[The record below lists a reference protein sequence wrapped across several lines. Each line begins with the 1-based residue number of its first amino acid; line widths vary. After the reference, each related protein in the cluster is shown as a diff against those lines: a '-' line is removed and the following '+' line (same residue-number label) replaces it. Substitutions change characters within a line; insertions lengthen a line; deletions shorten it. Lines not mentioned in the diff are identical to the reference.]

1 MLRLLLINTG
11 SNVLLMVVKMALTFI
26 MTPILIHNLG
36 NYDYGLW
43 EMVAAVLGYMGM
55 LDLGIKPAI
64 SRFAAKYKAEEDQLN
79 LQTVFASTLVFMA
92 AIGFLIALALAG
104 WGVLF
109 SGAMAPEGEDPL
121 KYTLF
126 LLILAGQMLIVFP
139 GYVAE
144 SYLEGF
150 QRYNIKNNI
159 TIVNSLIGAVLFIAF
174 VAPDNAL
181 LLLAAVNAVGLS
193 VKFLIYGFLL
203 TRASF
208 GRIVFNLA
216 LFNGRKLREL
226 MAFGFKSFVQGVAT
240 RMENATDTLV
250 IGSFL
255 GPAAVPFYSIPQN
268 LVRYIQTLGW
278 TLSHAFMPLFSDLA
292 ARSENDKIQGIYLV
306 ASKIVVGL
314 VMAMGIGA
322 AIVGTPFLAL
332 WIGTEYTE
340 QSDIILLLLVSFTVL
355 PLINPFSSRYLTAI
369 GKHGI
374 FARLMPISAVVNL
387 GLSLL
392 LVQYYGVVGVAVA
405 SLLPSLV
412 LQPVLLVYSC
422 RQLEVPVATYLR
434 ESLLPNVLPLLLM
447 GAVTAWMRWGVGIN
461 SYLLLVITVLLA
473 IVVFCLSFWCLS
485 FNPQERSFVLERS
498 PLRRST

>member
-1 MLRLLLINTG
+1 
-11 SNVLLMVVKMALTFI
+11 MVVKMALTFI

-43 EMVAAVLGYMGM
+43 EMVVAVLGYMGM

-64 SRFAAKYKAEEDQLN
+64 SRFAAKYRAEEDQLN
-79 LQTVFASTLVFMA
+79 LQAVFASTLVFMA
-92 AIGFLIALALAG
+92 GIGFLIALVLAG

-208 GRIVFNLA
+208 GRIVFKLA
-216 LFNGRKLREL
+216 LFNGGKLREL

-340 QSDIILLLLVSFTVL
+340 QSDIILLLLVSFAVL

-412 LQPVLLVYSC
+412 LQPMLLVYSC
-422 RQLEVPVATYLR
+422 RQLDVSVATYLR

-447 GAVTAWMRWGVGIN
+447 GAVTAWMRWGVGID

-485 FNPQERSFVLERS
+485 FNPQERSFVLDRL
-498 PLRRST
+498 PFRRST